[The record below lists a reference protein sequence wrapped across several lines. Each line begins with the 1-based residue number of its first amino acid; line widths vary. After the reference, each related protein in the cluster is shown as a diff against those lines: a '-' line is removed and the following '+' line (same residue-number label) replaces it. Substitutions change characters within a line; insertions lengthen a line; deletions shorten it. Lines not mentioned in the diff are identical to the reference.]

1 MRSSGPEAAGPAAS
15 LPAGTGAQAG
25 TARARVIHLIPYDG
39 IGGVETAARSMGRL
53 TRHGIDF
60 AVDYVFPETAAGGT
74 RWGAWEPSAFIAAAR
89 RCARPDVDLLIV
101 SLWRA
106 ALVGALAKLL
116 RPRLRL
122 VLFIHVDRDV
132 HWLDFAAT
140 RLAFRLAEEVW
151 ADSAAS
157 VEGRFGPLVR
167 KRTQVISFVTRRLE
181 PLSAGVTRPAFAF
194 WGRLTGQKGLDRA
207 IVLFAAVRSRNA
219 DAQFVVIGPDGGEL
233 SRLQALVGS
242 LGLERAVRFLGAM
255 PLSDIRRH
263 AAEACF
269 YLQTSAFEGMAVSV
283 VEAMQLGLVPVVT
296 PVGEIA
302 RYCEDGVNAVMVR
315 SVDETAARLQEI
327 LDSAARYQAL
337 RSRAIETWRDKPTY
351 AESVLGRCE
360 GLLFG
365 PPDGR

>member
-1 MRSSGPEAAGPAAS
+1 
-15 LPAGTGAQAG
+15 
-25 TARARVIHLIPYDG
+25 
-39 IGGVETAARSMGRL
+39 
-53 TRHGIDF
+53 
-60 AVDYVFPETAAGGT
+60 
-74 RWGAWEPSAFIAAAR
+74 
-89 RCARPDVDLLIV
+89 LLIH
-101 SLWRA
+101 SE
-106 ALVGALAKLL
+106 
-116 RPRLRL
+116 
-122 VLFIHVDRDV
+122 RDV

-140 RLAFRLAEEVW
+140 RLAFRLAEEIW

-157 VEGRFGPLVR
+157 AEGRFGPLVR

-181 PLSAGVTRPAFAF
+181 PLSAGVTRPVFVF
-194 WGRLTGQKGLDRA
+194 WGRLSKEKGLDQA
-207 IVLFAAVRSRNA
+207 IRLFAAVRSRNA
-219 DAQFVVIGPDGGEL
+219 DAQFLVIGPDGGEL

-263 AAEACF
+263 AAEASF
-269 YLQTSAFEGMAVSV
+269 YLQTSAFEGMGVSV

-315 SVDETAARLQEI
+315 SVGETAARLQEI
-327 LDSAARYQAL
+327 MGSDASYQAL
-337 RSRAIETWRDKPTY
+337 RGRAIETWRDKPTY

>member
-1 MRSSGPEAAGPAAS
+1 MRK
-15 LPAGTGAQAG
+15 
-25 TARARVIHLIPYDG
+25 VVHLIPYDG
-39 IGGVETAARSMGRL
+39 IGGVETAARSMERVASS
-53 TRHGIDF
+53 RIAF
-60 AVDYVFPETAAGGT
+60 SVDYVFGGQGAADKN
-74 RWGAWEPSAFIAAAR
+74 RNAWNPLAFIAAAR

-116 RPRLRL
+116 RPGLRL
-122 VLFIHVDRDV
+122 VLFIHVERDV

-157 VEGRFGPLVR
+157 VEGRFGPLGR
-167 KRTQVISFVTRRLE
+167 KRTQVISFVTRRLQ
-181 PLSAGVTRPAFAF
+181 PVSAGAVRPVFAF

-219 DAQFVVIGPDGGEL
+219 DAQFLVIGPDGGEL

-242 LGLERAVRFLGAM
+242 LGLEGAVRFLGAM

-263 AAEACF
+263 AAEASF
-269 YLQTSAFEGMAVSV
+269 YLQTSAFEGMGVSV

-315 SVDETAARLQEI
+315 SVDETAARLHEI
-327 LDSAARYQAL
+327 LGSDANYQAL
-337 RSRAIETWRDKPTY
+337 RDRAIETWRDKPTY